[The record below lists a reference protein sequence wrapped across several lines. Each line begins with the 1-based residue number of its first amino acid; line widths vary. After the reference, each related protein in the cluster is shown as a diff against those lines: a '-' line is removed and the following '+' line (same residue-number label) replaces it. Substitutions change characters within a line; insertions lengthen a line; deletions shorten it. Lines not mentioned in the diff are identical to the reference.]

1 LKYISI
7 PSSVPVQ
14 FLKRL
19 EGRLG
24 EKWIKESVG
33 RWMVRGKR
41 VFGDEVELSWLD
53 CRIEKGF

>member
-14 FLKRL
+14 FLKRP

-24 EKWIKESVG
+24 EKWIKECVG
-33 RWMVRGKR
+33 MSGEEKARFLELGW
-41 VFGDEVELSWLD
+41 DELVKLRD
-53 CRIEKGF
+53 